1 MNCTSSFSGKCDK
14 YKSPYEIS
22 VGDVVSMK
30 DDTGYVTEHLVITN
44 YIKGETDAKGFT
56 PKTNFT
62 ILVDNYGKKTAI
74 TDYRELDVLV
84 NINDYRKLDVLTKI
98 NEN

>member
-1 MNCTSSFSGKCDK
+1 MK
-14 YKSPYEIS
+14 YNSVNEIS

-30 DDTGYVTEHLVITN
+30 DDTGYLTEHLVITN

-74 TDYRELDVLV
+74 TDYRELDILV
-84 NINDYRKLDVLTKI
+84 NINDY
-98 NEN
+98 

>member
-1 MNCTSSFSGKCDK
+1 MKYNCT
-14 YKSPYEIS
+14 YEIG

-56 PKTNFT
+56 PKSNFT
-62 ILVDNYGKKTAI
+62 ILIAPDGKKTAI
-74 TDYRELDVLV
+74 TDYREFNVIVDF
-84 NINDYRKLDVLTKI
+84 DEY
-98 NEN
+98 

>member
-14 YKSPYEIS
+14 YNSPYEIS

-30 DDTGYVTEHLVITN
+30 DDTGYVTEHLVLTN

-56 PKTNFT
+56 PKSNFT
-62 ILVDNYGKKTAI
+62 KVIAPDGKKTVI
-74 TDYRELDVLV
+74 TDYQ
-84 NINDYRKLDVLTKI
+84 KLNLIVDI
-98 NEN
+98 DEY

>member
-14 YKSPYEIS
+14 YNSPYEIS

-30 DDTGYVTEHLVITN
+30 DDTGYVTEHLVLTN

-56 PKTNFT
+56 PKSNFT
-62 ILVDNYGKKTAI
+62 IVIATDGKKTVI
-74 TDYRELDVLV
+74 TDYQ
-84 NINDYRKLDVLTKI
+84 KLNLIVDI
-98 NEN
+98 DEY

>member
-1 MNCTSSFSGKCDK
+1 MKCTSSFSGKCDK

-44 YIKGETDAKGFT
+44 YVKGETDAKGFT
-56 PKTNFT
+56 PKRNFT
-62 ILVDNYGKKTAI
+62 ILIEPGGKRTVI
-74 TDYRELDVLV
+74 T
-84 NINDYRKLDVLTKI
+84 DYRKLDVVTKI
-98 NEN
+98 NDY

>member
-1 MNCTSSFSGKCDK
+1 MKCTSSFSGKCDK

-74 TDYRELDVLV
+74 TDYRELNLILD
-84 NINDYRKLDVLTKI
+84 IEDY
-98 NEN
+98 